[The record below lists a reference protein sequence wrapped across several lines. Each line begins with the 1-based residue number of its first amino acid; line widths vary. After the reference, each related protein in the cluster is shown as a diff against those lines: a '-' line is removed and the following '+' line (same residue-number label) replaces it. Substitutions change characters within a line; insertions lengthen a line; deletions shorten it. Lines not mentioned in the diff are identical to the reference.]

1 MLANMTF
8 FNLFIF
14 HNSISFSQHMNTYS
28 YVGFIIAVE
37 EKFVN
42 MFKFALFHIFC
53 VKYPQIID

>member
-1 MLANMTF
+1 MNM
-8 FNLFIF
+8 
-14 HNSISFSQHMNTYS
+14 YS

-42 MFKFALFHIFC
+42 MFKFVLFHIFC